1 MTTEITQADEEGVV
15 HARISG
21 VMTPADQQALE
32 GLARRLI
39 NAGLTLSLLVT
50 LEEFEGWKRDPAWED
65 DLDFIAS
72 HGNAVARIAKPD
84 ASSAT
89 MRSTNTEERI
99 CWSNVRGPSTGSE
112 LSSRRAISRAA
123 DASASPPVPLRT

>member
-1 MTTEITQADEEGVV
+1 MTTEITQANEEGVV

-72 HGNAVARIAKPD
+72 HGNAVARIAIVGDRRWRDEAFLYVGKGF
-84 ASSAT
+84 
-89 MRSTNTEERI
+89 RRTEVEFFAPESI
-99 CWSNVRGPSTGSE
+99 E
-112 LSSRRAISRAA
+112 AA
-123 DASASPPVPLRT
+123 KAWLAR